1 LFGEEDDG
9 GEEEDEDINADLKI
23 LEPSEPT
30 YQVEE
35 PVPGLIIYRQV
46 LSHTLCTQYFA
57 WLKNEYF
64 SQSKVNQGMHFGSL
78 DDKAPLRLLS
88 QISHKLPRL
97 LPTTVEF
104 DQAIVN
110 LYECGDGIGDH
121 VDLMRF
127 EDGIVG
133 FSFGG
138 SAVMRM
144 RRVRDMKAAAR
155 YAREL
160 ETEDPSEIAVMLGA
174 GDVYALSGEARS
186 DVFVPK
192 DGVHR
197 AGTQILARMQQVGYS
212 TADWKKHALTP
223 STANAAAIEWIFI
236 VDALNFSFWSASTV
250 SQKEMPNRQ
259 YSVTLE
265 ENDGGHTYRG
275 YWTLCAAV
283 NRAQSEGIPITDARY
298 WISASDAELEH
309 VFRGDAGT
317 EAMPMLGDRIRVLR
331 EVGGVLV
338 EKHQGRFAN
347 MLESAQGSAR
357 RLVDLVVSEFA

>member
-1 LFGEEDDG
+1 MNSNNSDKLFCELFGEDGDDDG
-9 GEEEDEDINADLKI
+9 EEDEDINADLRF

-35 PVPGLIIYRQV
+35 PVPGLVIYRQV

-57 WLKNEYF
+57 WLTNEYF

-97 LPTTVEF
+97 LPTTVGF

-174 GDVYALSGEARS
+174 GDVYALSGEARYQWTHGI
-186 DVFVPK
+186 PK
-192 DGVHR
+192 
-197 AGTQILARMQQVGYS
+197 QINGIDNIKSPR
-212 TADWKKHALTP
+212 
-223 STANAAAIEWIFI
+223 I
-236 VDALNFSFWSASTV
+236 
-250 SQKEMPNRQ
+250 
-259 YSVTLE
+259 SVTLRKLA
-265 ENDGGHTYRG
+265 DGKSI
-275 YWTLCAAV
+275 
-283 NRAQSEGIPITDARY
+283 N
-298 WISASDAELEH
+298 
-309 VFRGDAGT
+309 
-317 EAMPMLGDRIRVLR
+317 
-331 EVGGVLV
+331 
-338 EKHQGRFAN
+338 
-347 MLESAQGSAR
+347 
-357 RLVDLVVSEFA
+357 